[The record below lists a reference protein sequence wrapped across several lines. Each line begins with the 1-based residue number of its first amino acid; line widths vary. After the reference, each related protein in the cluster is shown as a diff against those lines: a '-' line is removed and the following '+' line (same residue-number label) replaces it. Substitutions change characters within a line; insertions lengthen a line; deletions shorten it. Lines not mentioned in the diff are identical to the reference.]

1 MRISDW
7 SSTCALP
14 ICTREEDKPVVRC
27 QRFELVA
34 CRLEGDAGAFRKLF
48 GDRDV
53 EARGR
58 VQPRSDRGAALRQL
72 ADIVGQR
79 GLDPRAARVKLLDI
93 ARKFLTERQRCRILQ
108 MGDRK
113 STRLNSSH

>member
-72 ADIVGQR
+72 ADRSEEHTSEFQS
-79 GLDPRAARVKLLDI
+79 LM
-93 ARKFLTERQRCRILQ
+93 RISYAFSCL
-108 MGDRK
+108 K
-113 STRLNSSH
+113 THI

>member
-48 GDRDV
+48 GDPDV

-79 GLDPRAARVKLLDI
+79 GLDHRAARVKLLDL
-93 ARKFLTERQRCRILQ
+93 ARQVLTERQPCPHL
-108 MGDRK
+108 
-113 STRLNSSH
+113 TLSSAGLD